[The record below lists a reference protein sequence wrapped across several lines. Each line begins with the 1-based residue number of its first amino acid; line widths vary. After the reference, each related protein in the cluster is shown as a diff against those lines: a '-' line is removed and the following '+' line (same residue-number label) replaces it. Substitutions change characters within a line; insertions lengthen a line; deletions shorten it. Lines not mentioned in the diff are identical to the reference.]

1 MYSLF
6 MNLPSLPRFWDQAY
20 SRYRRPL
27 ARGLGFHVPEFPHP
41 LVSPNFALGDRAAFI
56 RENQGSLSHF
66 NEIVPLGHDQRG
78 PAPDGFRLETQFFLG
93 EKQVTRRDLPAGF
106 TAKVIPL
113 SEAVKGEQLWDLIED
128 GFPRD
133 APFLRKLLPFLA
145 TLDADFHTAFLHNRG
160 RTVGAVSIGAAAGA
174 SLVLNAV
181 VPSAERGRGFSSLLT
196 DAAQSLSIASGAQT
210 ALFWT
215 EHAFF
220 GRHADLVRH
229 YRVFRAWPPA
239 C

>member
-1 MYSLF
+1 MYLHC
-6 MNLPSLPRFWDQAY
+6 MNLPALPRFWDQAY

-41 LVSPNFALGDRAAFI
+41 LVSPNFALGDRAAFL
-56 RENQGSLSHF
+56 RENHGSLSHF

-78 PAPDGFRLETQFFLG
+78 PAPSGFRLETQFFLG
-93 EKQVTRRDLPAGF
+93 ERRVTRRDLPAGF
-106 TAKVIPL
+106 SVTVVPL
-113 SEAVKGEQLWDLIED
+113 ADAVKEEQLWNLIED

-145 TLDADFHTAFLHNRG
+145 TLDADFRTAFLHNRG
-160 RTVGAVSIGAAAGA
+160 RTVGAVSIGAAAKA

-181 VPSAERGRGFSSLLT
+181 VPSAERGNGFSALLT
-196 DAAQSLSIASGAQT
+196 DAAQSLSVASGAET

-220 GRHADLVRH
+220 GKHADLFRH
-229 YRVFRAWPPA
+229 YRVFKANA
-239 C
+239 

>member
-1 MYSLF
+1 MT
-6 MNLPSLPRFWDQAY
+6 LPALPRFWDQAY

-27 ARGLGFHVPEFPHP
+27 PRGLGFHVPEFPHP
-41 LVSPNFALGDRAAFI
+41 LVSPNFALGDRAAFL
-56 RENQGSLSHF
+56 RANEGMLPHF

-78 PAPDGFRLETQFFLG
+78 PAPAGYRLEMQFFLG
-93 EKQVTRRDLPAGF
+93 ERRVSRRDLPPGF
-106 TAKVIPL
+106 SL
-113 SEAVKGEQLWDLIED
+113 SVKTLAEAASGEELWDLIAD

-145 TLDADFHTAFLHNRG
+145 TLDADFRTAFLLDRG
-160 RTVGAVSIGAAAGA
+160 RTVGAVSVGVAAGS

-181 VPSAERGRGFSSLLT
+181 VRARERGQGLSSFLS
-196 DAAQSLSIASGAQT
+196 DAAQSLSVASGAET

-229 YRVFRAWPPA
+229 YRVFRAWQAA